1 MTRFSNGVQEWCGET
16 AKGGRFIVP
25 FTPSAFGGPRT
36 INDISN
42 MSQKVPSCRPKLVP
56 EGVGPG
62 FPPRQD
68 VGTCVEVLDLRR
80 VETALAILHEEEDI
94 ADAMSGKP
102 PRDRRNQRQLLTK
115 RGGSQSQSV
124 DTDVVGPPTGGV
136 DGRSE
141 SSSSASAGV
150 GPGDTNETREA
161 QAVAAGTAATAGN
174 GQVTHSAAAAT
185 VGVTSKGR
193 RMRDVMAVYRH
204 RGAQLVLEQ
213 NRKRH
218 PFRMDGVF
226 CRQDRGEWAGQVHMS
241 VNAKK
246 FVARRMLDK
255 ILERRNE
262 QRGRIGRMM
271 HKLIEQGQPI
281 HRLAGPRLR
290 ALLSTARGLGGDRL
304 TIDIM
309 DAETVLRL
317 FGRVEKSA
325 TDIQAL
331 VRGVFGREASKRFM
345 AMKRKEVRLR
355 RITMTAAGAVAEEVV
370 EDVLQN
376 ASRRARR
383 AIRRPVTARVGV
395 FQDRRKMIVSAVPL
409 EQRSVAGGAPK
420 ATTEWAQLCSACQGR
435 SAHGVWS
442 CKNNTGEIFR
452 GVCSCKTVRPPESV
466 RLTAYDP
473 VAGEEVYMTILGR
486 HLTKYLLNKRATD
499 GVDGQPAASSSGDG
513 GASSST
519 AREHVIT
526 AARLLPLPWD
536 AALGY
541 GNPKREAGTVLRRFW
556 EPYHEARKLQKMVEH
571 ARMDQQQQRAAF
583 LVANEAATKATSIEE
598 AARAQ
603 HETWQMNTEHVA
615 GRRRDL
621 VLKFLSE
628 CEKSREALA
637 FSRRSVQ
644 QMENRD
650 AEDWTQGWDPFE
662 NGNNWRQLIKRRTTD
677 RALTASTQAGLFA
690 RDAVYRAREERAA
703 SKHWANEARAKAE
716 RAKKALEK
724 GTTVADD
731 LVKQAEAAR
740 TAANGAFK
748 LLALLSRPTVKATGR
763 LQKRLVIEEGGHD
776 REQWD
781 ALFRGG
787 LVLETPELS
796 YVGAQEKRRRFCVA
810 TVRRDA
816 RTGTV
821 IVTAAGEDKAINLHS
836 VTMSAAEV
844 MSVVSERVGGRRGKE
859 LISPI
864 VMEGAYAAIRRV
876 QEARRKEILQ
886 VFVESLKLDIYQ
898 NELAIGKL
906 FFIRRKVEL
915 KSRLLES
922 LWHRDAVARRSSGR
936 GTEILRQFHRLG
948 TGWAAVTMYE
958 TWGDLFF
965 EAYDPVTTSTMT
977 LQTSLREVVES
988 LSPDRAAAAAFLHAV
1003 RTGTFPRKLA
1013 RQLLNRLDVN
1023 LPGER
1028 GQWWR
1033 RPVDGE
1039 TPHLV
1044 LLRGESCSHGGST
1057 CQQYRG
1063 PIWTEERFSSGKPV
1077 TARVFVSARGDY
1089 LVEMEARDPKKQTQR
1104 RGLLEMEHKLESSG
1118 SDSVAGGA
1126 GARGVLRLEVRAS
1139 ELRAVFRG
1147 LDKRQQLGQEGSLE
1161 SLLAPDFRVELCR

>member
-1 MTRFSNGVQEWCGET
+1 MTRFSNGVQEWHGET
-16 AKGGRFIVP
+16 AKGGRFILP
-25 FTPSAFGGPRT
+25 FSSSSFACHSN
-36 INDISN
+36 INYISN
-42 MSQKVPSCRPKLVP
+42 NAKLVA

-68 VGTCVEVLDLRR
+68 MGTCVELLDLKR
-80 VETALAILHEEEDI
+80 VEAALAILHEEEDI

-102 PRDRRNQRQLLTK
+102 PRDRRHQRQLSTK
-115 RGGSQSQSV
+115 RGGNQGQLV
-124 DTDVVGPPTGGV
+124 DTAVVGTPTGAM
-136 DGRSE
+136 DGQQSYTSE
-141 SSSSASAGV
+141 PAGV
-150 GPGDTNETREA
+150 GSGVMNETREA
-161 QAVAAGTAATAGN
+161 QAVAAGRAATAGD
-174 GQVTHSAAAAT
+174 GKATRAAAAT
-185 VGVTSKGR
+185 ATAGGVTSKGR

-213 NRKRH
+213 SRKRH

-246 FVARRMLDK
+246 FVARRLLDK
-255 ILERRNE
+255 VLERRNE

-290 ALLSTARGLGGDRL
+290 VLLSKARDLGGDRL

-309 DAETVLRL
+309 EAEAVLRI
-317 FGRVEKSA
+317 FDRVENNA
-325 TDIQAL
+325 TVIQAF
-331 VRGVFGREASKRFM
+331 VRGVFGREASKRFV
-345 AMKRKEVRLR
+345 AMKRKEARLK
-355 RITMTAAGAVAEEVV
+355 RITMTAAGAVAEDVV

-383 AIRRPVTARVGV
+383 AIRRPVTASVGV
-395 FQDRRKMIVSAVPL
+395 FQDGRKMIVSALPL

-420 ATTEWAQLCSACQGR
+420 ATTEWAQLCSACQGK
-435 SAHGVWS
+435 SAHRVWS
-442 CKNNTGEIFR
+442 CKNSAEEIFR
-452 GVCSCKTVRPPESV
+452 GVCSCNTIRPPESV

-473 VAGEEVYMTILGR
+473 VSGEQVYMTISG
-486 HLTKYLLNKRATD
+486 KYLAKCLLNRRATE
-499 GVDGQPAASSSGDG
+499 GVDGQPASLSA
-513 GASSST
+513 
-519 AREHVIT
+519 AREHVIA
-526 AARLLPLPWD
+526 AARLLPLPWN

-541 GNPKREAGTVLRRFW
+541 GNPKREAGMTLRRFW
-556 EPYHEARKLQKMVEH
+556 EPYHEARKVQKMAED
-571 ARMDQQQQRAAF
+571 ARMDQLQLREAF
-583 LVANEAATKATSIEE
+583 MVADEAASKATSIEE

-603 HETWQMNTEHVA
+603 HETWLMNAEHVA

-644 QMENRD
+644 QMEDRD

-662 NGNNWRQLIKRRTTD
+662 NGNNWRQLIKRRATD
-677 RALTASTQAGLFA
+677 RALTSSTQAGLFA

-703 SKHWANEARAKAE
+703 SKHWAKEARAKAE
-716 RAKKALEK
+716 RAKQALEK
-724 GTTVADD
+724 GTAVAND
-731 LVKQAEAAR
+731 LNEQAEAAR
-740 TAANGAFK
+740 SAANEALK
-748 LLALLSRPTVKATGR
+748 LLALLSRPTVKAAGR
-763 LQKRLVIEEGGHD
+763 LEKRLVIEEGGHD

-787 LVLETPELS
+787 MVLETPELS
-796 YVGAQEKRRRFCVA
+796 YIGAQEKRRRFCVA
-810 TVRRDA
+810 TIRRDA

-821 IVTAAGEDKAINLHS
+821 LVTAAGEDKAINLYS

-844 MSVVSERVGGRRGKE
+844 MSVVSEKVGGRRGKE
-859 LISPI
+859 LVSPI

-906 FFIRRKVEL
+906 FFIRRSATL

-948 TGWAAVTMYE
+948 TSWAVVAVYE

-965 EAYDPVTTSTMT
+965 EAYDPVTASTMT
-977 LQTSLREVVES
+977 LQTSLREVLES
-988 LSPDRAAAAAFLHAV
+988 LSLDRAAVAAFLYAV
-1003 RTGTFPRKLA
+1003 RTGTFPRKLV
-1013 RQLLNRLDVN
+1013 RQLLNHLDVI

-1033 RPVDGE
+1033 RPIDRE

-1044 LLRGESCSHGGST
+1044 LLRGGGPRGGASSA

-1089 LVEMEARDPKKQTQR
+1089 LVEMEARDPKKEAQL
-1104 RGLLEMEHKLESSG
+1104 GGVAKVEHKLAPSG
-1118 SDSVAGGA
+1118 TEKIAGEA

-1147 LDKRQQLGQEGSLE
+1147 LDNRQQLAQERSLE
-1161 SLLAPDFRVELCR
+1161 SLLAPAFRVELCR

>member
-1 MTRFSNGVQEWCGET
+1 M
-16 AKGGRFIVP
+16 
-25 FTPSAFGGPRT
+25 
-36 INDISN
+36 
-42 MSQKVPSCRPKLVP
+42 
-56 EGVGPG
+56 
-62 FPPRQD
+62 
-68 VGTCVEVLDLRR
+68 GTCVEVLDMKR
-80 VETALAILHEEEDI
+80 VEAALAILHEEEDI
-94 ADAMSGKP
+94 ADAMSGNP
-102 PRDRRNQRQLLTK
+102 PRGRRNQRQLSTK
-115 RGGSQSQSV
+115 RGVSLGQHV
-124 DTDVVGPPTGGV
+124 DIAIVGTPPADGV
-136 DGRSE
+136 DGRARSN
-141 SSSSASAGV
+141 SSAPAGV
-150 GPGDTNETREA
+150 GPGGMNESREA
-161 QAVAAGTAATAGN
+161 LAGAAERAVTAGS
-174 GQVTHSAAAAT
+174 GQAMHAAAAAAT
-185 VGVTSKGR
+185 AVGAASKAR
-193 RMRDVMAVYRH
+193 KMRDVMAVYRH

-213 NRKRH
+213 SRKRH

-246 FVARRMLDK
+246 FVARRLLDK

-262 QRGRIGRMM
+262 QRGRVGRMM

-290 ALLSTARGLGGDRL
+290 VLLSKARGLGGDRL

-309 DAETVLRL
+309 EAEAVLRL

-325 TDIQAL
+325 TVIQAM
-331 VRGVFGREASKRFM
+331 VRGVFGREASKRFV
-345 AMKRKEVRLR
+345 AMKRKEARLKI
-355 RITMTAAGAVAEEVV
+355 ITMTAAGSVAEEVV
-370 EDVLQN
+370 EDTLQD

-383 AIRRPVTARVGV
+383 VIRRPVTASVGV
-395 FQDRRKMIVSAVPL
+395 FQDGRKMIVSAVPL
-409 EQRSVAGGAPK
+409 EQRSVAGGASK
-420 ATTEWAQLCSACQGR
+420 ANTERAQLCSACQGR
-435 SAHGVWS
+435 SAHRVWS
-442 CKNNTGEIFR
+442 CKNNTEEIFR
-452 GVCSCKTVRPPESV
+452 GVCSCCTVRPPESV

-473 VAGEEVYMTILGR
+473 VSGEQVYMTISGR
-486 HLTKYLLNKRATD
+486 HLAKYLLYKRAME
-499 GVDGQPAASSSGDG
+499 GVDGQPAASPSSGS
-513 GASSST
+513 GASPSA
-519 AREHVIT
+519 AREHVVA
-526 AARLLPLPWD
+526 AARLLPVPWD

-541 GNPKREAGTVLRRFW
+541 GNPKREAGTFLRRFW
-556 EPYHEARKLQKMVEH
+556 EPCHEARKIQKMAEG
-571 ARMDQQQQRAAF
+571 ARMDQLQVREAS
-583 LVANEAATKATSIEE
+583 LVADEAAAKATFIEE

-603 HETWQMNTEHVA
+603 HETWQMNAEHVA

-621 VLKFLSE
+621 VMKFLSE

-644 QMENRD
+644 QMEDRD

-662 NGNNWRQLIKRRTTD
+662 NGNNWRQLIKRRSTD
-677 RALTASTQAGLFA
+677 RALTSSTQAGLFA

-703 SKHWANEARAKAE
+703 SKHWGNEARAKAA
-716 RAKKALEK
+716 RARKALEK
-724 GTTVADD
+724 GTAVVDD
-731 LVKQAEAAR
+731 LGKQAEAAR
-740 TAANGAFK
+740 SAANEALK
-748 LLALLSRPTVKATGR
+748 LLVFLSRPTVKAAGR

-781 ALFRGG
+781 TLFRGG
-787 LVLETPELS
+787 MVLETPELS
-796 YVGAQEKRRRFCVA
+796 FVGAQGKRRRFCVA

-821 IVTAAGEDKAINLHS
+821 VVSAAGEDKAVNLYS

-844 MSVVSERVGGRRGKE
+844 MSVVSEKIGGRRGKE
-859 LISPI
+859 LVSPI

-906 FFIRRKVEL
+906 FFIRRRVEL

-922 LWHRDAVARRSSGR
+922 LWHRDAIARRSSGR

-948 TGWAAVTMYE
+948 TGWAAVTVYE

-977 LQTSLREVVES
+977 LQTSLCEVLAS
-988 LSPDRAAAAAFLHAV
+988 LSLDLAAAAAFLHAV
-1003 RTGTFPRKLA
+1003 RTGTFPRKLV

-1033 RPVDGE
+1033 RPIDGE

-1044 LLRGESCSHGGST
+1044 LLRGGTSSGGSST
-1057 CQQYRG
+1057 ACQQYRG

-1077 TARVFVSARGDY
+1077 TAGVFVSARGDY
-1089 LVEMEARDPKKQTQR
+1089 LIEMETRDPKQQTQQ
-1104 RGLLEMEHKLESSG
+1104 RGGVGVEHKVASSA
-1118 SDSVAGGA
+1118 SDRFAGMA

-1139 ELRAVFRG
+1139 ELRALLRG
-1147 LDKRQQLGQEGSLE
+1147 LDKRHKLPQAGSLE